1 MLGDAYADGL
11 IDHNP
16 MARIRSL
23 KSTSD
28 RDPDPFTPDEVSRI
42 LAACDGPMRN
52 LLQFAFATGLR
63 TTELLGLRWCDIDLE
78 SGTAYI
84 HRSVIK
90 GHEEERTKTR
100 SGRRE
105 IMLLPMAMSAL
116 QQQAQYS
123 YLAGERVFMEPLS
136 CQPWQSSK
144 QLARRWTRIL
154 RLAKVRYRNPYQTRH
169 TYASMLLTAGE
180 HPMWVA
186 QQMDHKDWGM
196 LVVCMVDGLPMLSPT
211 PGQKQP
217 KR

>member
-63 TTELLGLRWCDIDLE
+63 RTELLGLRWCDIDLD

-105 IMLLPMAMSAL
+105 MTLLPMAMSAL

-123 YLAGERVFMEPLS
+123 YLTGERVFMEPLS

-169 TYASMLLTAGE
+169 TYASMLPPQVSIRCGSPSRWATKIGE
-180 HPMWVA
+180 CY
-186 QQMDHKDWGM
+186 
-196 LVVCMVDGLPMLSPT
+196 VVCMVDGLPMLSPT